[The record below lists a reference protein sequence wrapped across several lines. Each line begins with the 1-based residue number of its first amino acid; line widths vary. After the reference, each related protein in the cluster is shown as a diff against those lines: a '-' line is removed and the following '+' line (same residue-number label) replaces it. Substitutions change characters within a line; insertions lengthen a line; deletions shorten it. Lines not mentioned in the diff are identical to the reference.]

1 MTECQHDIVTST
13 VQRGPYCC
21 QCDAPLVGV
30 FTPIRRDTPAGALL
44 WAMKQAPK
52 TIPSQGTKEQP

>member
-21 QCDAPLVGV
+21 QCNAPLVGF

-44 WAMKQAPK
+44 WAMKQAANPIYAGR
-52 TIPSQGTKEQP
+52 T